1 MVSIRTHFP
10 SVPQKWPEPLESQAE
25 FAVGSNR
32 RLWRVGFIWWGLR
45 EIPNGTPVF
54 QSWWSMMIYC
64 VYSSLLIEKR
74 QLTGVRFSSFG
85 GVKAPLNRTLH
96 TGMFTLESFSET
108 CGPYPAISSYTW
120 DPRWDHPMKT
130 RSIRLWIFSQG
141 PGEDFKL
148 FSGQPDKLNTWVL
161 ALCGG
166 HLCWIYQGFWLF
178 LRVWEMLEFVK
189 GWDEENIQA

>member
-1 MVSIRTHFP
+1 MIIIMYWSL
-10 SVPQKWPEPLESQAE
+10 SVI
-25 FAVGSNR
+25 N
-32 RLWRVGFIWWGLR
+32 
-45 EIPNGTPVF
+45 TVF
-54 QSWWSMMIYC
+54 QTWWSMIIYIH
-64 VYSSLLIEKR
+64 LLCFFESMNWEEA
-74 QLTGVRFSSFG
+74 VRG
-85 GVKAPLNRTLH
+85 GGPFLKFWW
-96 TGMFTLESFSET
+96 GESTLESNTSHGDVYIGSFSDT

-120 DPRWDHPMKT
+120 DPRWDHPMKI